1 MFLTL
6 DVLTT
11 EVSNFF
17 ENFCN
22 KNILAI
28 KNAKFCFISV
38 ILCQTISERFGL
50 NCIMLPTNT
59 QKIIYQN
66 LASILK
72 KDPAELENAV
82 KNFSILLSQL
92 NLDNS
97 DPCDYNDEE
106 FDEEQN
112 RLAENYDMRFSYLTS
127 MEEEEDY
134 FEQ

>member
-1 MFLTL
+1 
-6 DVLTT
+6 
-11 EVSNFF
+11 
-17 ENFCN
+17 
-22 KNILAI
+22 
-28 KNAKFCFISV
+28 
-38 ILCQTISERFGL
+38 
-50 NCIMLPTNT
+50 MLPTNT